1 MILHVHFKQ
10 KQKDIRTLVGT
21 THETRLLELHKTLD
35 LHNQNLKFM
44 IIRENSRNNYYHKL
58 EIMILHVRF
67 KQIKNYIDY

>member
-1 MILHVHFKQ
+1 MYGALNFQGIIKSELCQIF
-10 KQKDIRTLVGT
+10 IA
-21 THETRLLELHKTLD
+21 LLKWNLGNSKLHKTLD

-67 KQIKNYIDY
+67 KQMKII